1 MFVDHVDLNGLPKS
15 TNEKKTIG
23 LFSNF
28 DRNCFEITFLPHQM
42 GHVISFYH
50 PFFFRQK
57 LFLQKWDQRNLE
69 INRMSTYLEQTQQ
82 KHMLSRDQKGL
93 GRNLH

>member
-42 GHVISFYH
+42 GHVISFYPH
-50 PFFFRQK
+50 IFS
-57 LFLQKWDQRNLE
+57 DRNYFCKNGIRE
-69 INRMSTYLEQTQQ
+69 N
-82 KHMLSRDQKGL
+82 
-93 GRNLH
+93 